1 MSFRGHPFFCFFI
14 SNHWTV
20 FFLFLSFF
28 LLPFFS
34 LSNLS
39 LSFFPFV
46 SFLLTLS
53 PSFFLSFFCS
63 SFYPLNSL
71 SFFFLFPPSKLSTII
86 ILYPPLHHLSLFFL
100 YSFKSLCFNGLCSF
114 VKMRV
119 KALHSKRT
127 LNK

>member
-1 MSFRGHPFFCFFI
+1 MSFRGHPFFVSSFQTIAQSFF
-14 SNHWTV
+14 S
-20 FFLFLSFF
+20 FFLSFF
-28 LLPFFS
+28 LSFFT